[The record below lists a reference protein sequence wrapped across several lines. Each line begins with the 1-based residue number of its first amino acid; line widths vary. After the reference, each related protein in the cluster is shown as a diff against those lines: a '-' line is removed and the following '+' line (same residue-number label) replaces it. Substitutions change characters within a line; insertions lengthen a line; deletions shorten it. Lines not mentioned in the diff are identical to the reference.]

1 MELNGG
7 PKEFSFQLG
16 GWDQRRLHYT
26 ECPVFNWGLNR
37 LNSTTDVRCVST
49 LSLWKIIF
57 FANATNSAGALIFSR
72 CRIIFQMKCFELRC
86 ETPEVRIKDGAK
98 GDPASFLSKSKF
110 YFCKNQDE
118 LFRPMIFLPWHFES
132 PKHCWIWGKW
142 DLWRKHH
149 KCITK
154 INQKDKQPASDGA
167 GRWNAPQLAFLYI
180 FDQIKESTTKAT
192 SGLMTWMIRRLWVG
206 RSQVTH
212 WGEFC
217 ISIGSARLRQG
228 WLGWARGGS
237 RGGGGAARGWGR
249 EAGGE
254 VGGGGGAEAAAG
266 LQHRSCNSSPSFS
279 CSLCIQAQ
287 PFKAAPI
294 ASQPHTNP
302 FAFKTIRIYQ
312 LKEEQPPVVVQQ
324 LPVDRARI
332 YSPLRFSRIWNIEI
346 DPGHSH
352 CGVYESI
359 YLNCTNS
366 PSVSVFTSCDTLS
379 KMSIII
385 MG

>member
-1 MELNGG
+1 M
-7 PKEFSFQLG
+7 
-16 GWDQRRLHYT
+16 
-26 ECPVFNWGLNR
+26 
-37 LNSTTDVRCVST
+37 
-49 LSLWKIIF
+49 
-57 FANATNSAGALIFSR
+57 
-72 CRIIFQMKCFELRC
+72 
-86 ETPEVRIKDGAK
+86 
-98 GDPASFLSKSKF
+98 
-110 YFCKNQDE
+110 
-118 LFRPMIFLPWHFES
+118 
-132 PKHCWIWGKW
+132 
-142 DLWRKHH
+142 
-149 KCITK
+149 
-154 INQKDKQPASDGA
+154 
-167 GRWNAPQLAFLYI
+167 
-180 FDQIKESTTKAT
+180 
-192 SGLMTWMIRRLWVG
+192 
-206 RSQVTH
+206 
-212 WGEFC
+212 
-217 ISIGSARLRQG
+217 
-228 WLGWARGGS
+228 
-237 RGGGGAARGWGR
+237 GR

-254 VGGGGGAEAAAG
+254 VGGGGGGAEAAAG

-332 YSPLRFSRIWNIEI
+332 YSPLRFSRIEI
-346 DPGHSH
+346 DPDHSH

-366 PSVSVFTSCDTLS
+366 PSASVFTSCDTLS